1 MCKVPSIPPPAKGKK
16 IKSAFFKM
24 LCLPFCHFL
33 MHKKHRS
40 SLFFLLT
47 LILLKNPL
55 KSYSEAKLFVSR
67 LPRHLSCTTHHFS
80 IIIKVKSQLPAAWGC
95 PLVNSPKLLC
105 ALSHGLFS
113 VAEAHTHILY
123 ITYVCACVH
132 IPKLF
137 LLLPLRV
144 LLHSNTVLIQN
155 YQDLRLLGALFQHL
169 SIFWN
174 HTPCFFLSCLWL

>member
-113 VAEAHTHILY
+113 MAEAHTHILY

-169 SIFWN
+169 SISWN